1 VTAVDAPVLDIAGLS
16 KSFGPVRVLRHVD
29 LTLRT
34 GEIHGLLGINGSG
47 KSTLIKVLSGLHR
60 PDGGSIRVD
69 GGDLSASASARER
82 HKVGLRFMHQDLGL
96 CPSMSVAENLFVG
109 HYQRRWGGWVDYG
122 RMHRTAAEQLARL
135 GADHIDPAAPVADLG
150 PGERA
155 LVGMVRALGAT
166 NGSRAR
172 VIVLDEPAT
181 SLTMTETE
189 RLFAAV
195 RRAASEG
202 VAFLFVTHDME
213 ESLRLTDRVTVL
225 RDGYVADCRDATGL
239 QVDDLVRMVVGNEFE
254 RAELEATAPAG
265 EVLLDVRRLTGGVV
279 DDLSF
284 DVRRREV
291 VGLTGLVGAGHEDV
305 PYLLVGAR
313 PSSRLSVTVDGRATT
328 RPTPRWARA
337 AGMTLLAADRLG
349 ESAVPNATVRENAT
363 LGNLRAFRRWTGVD
377 RGAEAERSAGIVS
390 RYDVACVDDQAPLRN
405 LSGGN
410 QQKVLIGRV
419 ETSQGAMVLLHAPTQ
434 GVDVGSR
441 QRILRAVRE
450 LAESGCGV
458 LVVSNDYEELEG
470 LCDRVLVMRRGRLV
484 RSLTGSQNSR
494 HRILAAAAS

>member
-1 VTAVDAPVLDIAGLS
+1 
-16 KSFGPVRVLRHVD
+16 
-29 LTLRT
+29 
-34 GEIHGLLGINGSG
+34 
-47 KSTLIKVLSGLHR
+47 
-60 PDGGSIRVD
+60 
-69 GGDLSASASARER
+69 
-82 HKVGLRFMHQDLGL
+82 
-96 CPSMSVAENLFVG
+96 
-109 HYQRRWGGWVDYG
+109 
-122 RMHRTAAEQLARL
+122 
-135 GADHIDPAAPVADLG
+135 
-150 PGERA
+150 
-155 LVGMVRALGAT
+155 
-166 NGSRAR
+166 
-172 VIVLDEPAT
+172 
-181 SLTMTETE
+181 
-189 RLFAAV
+189 
-195 RRAASEG
+195 
-202 VAFLFVTHDME
+202 
-213 ESLRLTDRVTVL
+213 
-225 RDGYVADCRDATGL
+225 
-239 QVDDLVRMVVGNEFE
+239 
-254 RAELEATAPAG
+254 
-265 EVLLDVRRLTGGVV
+265 
-279 DDLSF
+279 
-284 DVRRREV
+284 
-291 VGLTGLVGAGHEDV
+291 
-305 PYLLVGAR
+305 
-313 PSSRLSVTVDGRATT
+313 
-328 RPTPRWARA
+328 
-337 AGMTLLAADRLG
+337 MTLLAADRLG